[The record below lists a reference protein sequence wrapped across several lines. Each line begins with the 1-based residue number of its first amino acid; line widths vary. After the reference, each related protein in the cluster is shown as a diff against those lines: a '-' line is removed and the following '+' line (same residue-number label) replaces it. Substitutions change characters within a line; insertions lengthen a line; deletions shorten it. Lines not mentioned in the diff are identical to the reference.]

1 MFAED
6 LTAFFNA
13 DEFADNAKLAGVDVV
28 GIFDKQYLV
37 QGSGMGF
44 AATRPA
50 FTLPASAVPA
60 TPTGKPL
67 VLEDGTNYKV
77 CAIDPEGSDRDVTVL
92 LLELA
97 P

>member
-13 DEFADNAKLAGVDVV
+13 NEFADNATLAGEPVV
-28 GIFDKQYLV
+28 GLFDKQRIV
-37 QGSGMGF
+37 EGSGMGF

-60 TPTGKPL
+60 TPAGKPL
-67 VLEDGTNYKV
+67 MLEDGTAYRV
-77 CAIDPEGSDRDVTVL
+77 SGIDPEGSDRSVTVL

-97 P
+97 

>member
-13 DEFADNAKLAGVDVV
+13 AEFADNATLAGEPVV
-28 GIFDKQYLV
+28 GIFEKQHLV
-37 QGSGMGF
+37 EGSGMGF

-50 FTLPASAVPA
+50 FTLPAASVPA
-60 TPTGKPL
+60 SHAGKPF
-67 VLEDGTNYKV
+67 VLEDGTAYRV
-77 CAIDPEGSDRDVTVL
+77 SGIDPDGSDRSVTVL

-97 P
+97 